1 MTWMMW
7 RQHRAE
13 ALALGV
19 LVATVAAILLLL
31 GQGMHSLF
39 PQGVAQCLTPPPLP
53 QSCRFGVSRLQQ
65 DYGYTTPLLILLNFL
80 PAAIGGFLG
89 APMLARE
96 LESGT
101 WQLAWTQST
110 PRMRWLAFKIVV
122 LAVLSI
128 ALTAALSAAVGWF
141 RQPLDVL
148 GGFDITGFDLTGI
161 VPMAYGLF
169 AFALGAAAG
178 TLLRRSLPAMGAA
191 VAAFVAVRVAVAGW
205 LRPHFL
211 TPIERV
217 EAITPGSG
225 HVPDGTGSVRD
236 MILDQGY
243 MDASGKHITGL
254 AAVILEG
261 KAGEHGADP
270 SVYLHEHGIRH
281 WVVYQPVSRFW
292 TFQLIE
298 TGIFVGLAAVLLT
311 LVVWRV
317 RRRSF

>member
-19 LVATVAAILLLL
+19 LIAAVAAILLLL

-39 PQGVAQCLTPPPLP
+39 PHGVARCLTPPPLSE
-53 QSCRFGVSRLQQ
+53 SCRFGVSRLQQ
-65 DYGYTTPLLILLNFL
+65 DYGYATPLLILLNFL
-80 PAAIGGFLG
+80 PAVIGAFLG

-122 LAVLSI
+122 LAVLSV

-178 TLLRRSLPAMGAA
+178 TLLRRSLPAAA
-191 VAAFVAVRVAVAGW
+191 AALAAFVAVRIVVAGW
-205 LRPHFL
+205 MRPHFIA
-211 TPIERV
+211 PIDHV
-217 EAITPGSG
+217 QAITPGSG
-225 HVPDGTGSVRD
+225 HIPDRYGSVRD

-243 MDASGKHITGL
+243 IDADGRHVTGL
-254 AAVILEG
+254 AAAIVES
-261 KAGEHGADP
+261 KAGLDGADP
-270 SVYLHEHGIRH
+270 TVYLHDNGYQQ
-281 WVVYQPVSRFW
+281 WVRYQPIGRFW

-298 TGIFVGLAAVLLT
+298 TGIFVGLAAVLLA

>member
-1 MTWMMW
+1 VTWMMW

-19 LVATVAAILLLL
+19 LIAVVAALLLVL
-31 GQGMHSLF
+31 GRGMHELF
-39 PQGVAQCLTPPPLP
+39 PEGIAHCLTPPLD
-53 QSCRFGVSRLQQ
+53 QGCRSGVVRLQQ
-65 DYGYTTPLLILLNFL
+65 DYGYSTALLILLNFAPL
-80 PAAIGGFLG
+80 AIGGFLG

-101 WQLAWTQST
+101 WQLAWTQAT
-110 PRMRWLAFKIVV
+110 PRMRWLAVKV
-122 LAVLSI
+122 AVLGLLSVL
-128 ALTAALSAAVGWF
+128 LTAALSAAVGWY
-141 RQPLDVL
+141 RQPLDLL
-148 GGFDITGFDLTGI
+148 GGGLDITGFDLVGI

-178 TLLRRSLPAMGAA
+178 TLLRRSLPAAGAA

-225 HVPDGTGSVRD
+225 HIPDGTGSVRD

-243 MDASGKHITGL
+243 MDAGGKHITGL

-270 SVYLHEHGIRH
+270 SVYLHDHGIRH

-292 TFQLIE
+292 TLQLIE
-298 TGIFVGLAAVLLT
+298 TGIFVGLAAVLLA